1 MTNEIEDI
9 NSLKETIKKLKS
21 DNASLMRKL
30 TGVRRRMKKEIEN
43 HNEKINSLRECHKKE
58 LDLFTDKKMKAEIRY
73 GYYYLAELWDLVDK
87 LLGEKGLNLDFKEKC
102 NELFNHRYKFFCYL
116 SSEKINPIEY
126 NPDFKCE
133 RPVESID
140 DIFPDLK
147 CTSKENLEEIKTQI
161 DKRLE
166 DIKNGKVNDI
176 SYFEMPFVKYNL
188 LWNK

>member
-1 MTNEIEDI
+1 MTNEIKNI

-21 DNASLMRKL
+21 DNTSLMRKL
-30 TGVRRRMKKEIEN
+30 TGVRRRMKKEIVKHKE
-43 HNEKINSLRECHKKE
+43 EINSLRECHKKE

-87 LLGEKGLNLDFKEKC
+87 LLGEKGLNLEFKEKC
-102 NELFNHRYKFFCYL
+102 NELFNRRYKFFCYL
-116 SSEKINPIEY
+116 SSEKINPIE
-126 NPDFKCE
+126 D
-133 RPVESID
+133 RLVETID

-147 CTSKENLEEIKTQI
+147 CISKEQLEEIKTQI

-166 DIKNGKVNDI
+166 GIKSGKVDDI

-188 LWNK
+188 

>member
-30 TGVRRRMKKEIEN
+30 TGVRRRMKKEIVN
-43 HNEKINSLRECHKKE
+43 HNEEINSLRECHKKE

-73 GYYYLAELWDLVDK
+73 GYFYLAELWDLVDK
-87 LLGEKGLNLDFKEKC
+87 LLGEKGLNLEFKEKF
-102 NELFNHRYKFFCYL
+102 NEFINRRYRFFCYL
-116 SSEKINPIEY
+116 SSEKYDPFEY

-133 RPVESID
+133 GPVETID

-147 CTSKENLEEIKTQI
+147 CISKENLEEIKTQI

-166 DIKNGKVNDI
+166 DIKNGKVVDI
-176 SYFEMPFVKYNL
+176 SYFEMPFVKYNF
-188 LWNK
+188 